1 MKLVYLC
8 SPLRGNY
15 EENMKRATEYCKTA
29 SELGAIAFA
38 PHLYFTQFYRDTI
51 PEEREK
57 GLQLGLA
64 MLDKCEE
71 LWVMGNRITQGMA
84 SEIAYAK
91 EHHIPIFEIEH
102 PEEKEFYP
110 ISADENQLLG
120 RHSCEPDSQEQ
131 NYEGKILVMN
141 YDALKEEY

>member
-29 SELGAIAFA
+29 SELGVIAFA

-84 SEIAYAK
+84 S
-91 EHHIPIFEIEH
+91 
-102 PEEKEFYP
+102 
-110 ISADENQLLG
+110 
-120 RHSCEPDSQEQ
+120 
-131 NYEGKILVMN
+131 
-141 YDALKEEY
+141 

>member
-1 MKLVYLC
+1 MENRLSLATEGKEGRLKLVYLC

-15 EENMKRATEYCKTA
+15 EENMKRVTEYCKTA
-29 SELGAIAFA
+29 SELGVITFA

-71 LWVMGNRITQGMA
+71 LWVMGNRITQEWLLKLHMQR
-84 SEIAYAK
+84 SI
-91 EHHIPIFEIEH
+91 
-102 PEEKEFYP
+102 
-110 ISADENQLLG
+110 ISLSL
-120 RHSCEPDSQEQ
+120 R
-131 NYEGKILVMN
+131 
-141 YDALKEEY
+141 